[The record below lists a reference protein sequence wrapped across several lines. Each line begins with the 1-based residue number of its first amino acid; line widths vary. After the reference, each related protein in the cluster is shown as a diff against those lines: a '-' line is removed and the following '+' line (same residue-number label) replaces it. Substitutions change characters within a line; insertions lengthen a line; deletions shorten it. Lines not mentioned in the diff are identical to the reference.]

1 MCLSSP
7 IPGQKPAPAV
17 GHCNGSCSLDRN
29 GNRSSPS
36 VPNGGELKHR
46 STHATDATS
55 HTLIKDEDNLGYK
68 EENAVYKENVL
79 EKQKLLL
86 DQEQKVKEPEVEEEE
101 EYHPQI
107 RWPDLGAQA
116 FLHIGAL
123 YGLYQLFYANFYTFL
138 WGECPLFRIPL
149 PWVINIWAAN
159 ELPPL
164 LPPTGHISFKAYKKI
179 VCLIN

>member
-7 IPGQKPAPAV
+7 IPGQKQAPSV

-29 GNRSSPS
+29 GNRSAPI

-46 STHATDATS
+46 GHATDATS
-55 HTLIKDEDNLGYK
+55 HTLVKDDDNLGYK
-68 EENAVYKENVL
+68 EENAVYKEQQL
-79 EKQKLLL
+79 LQQQDQKLKEA
-86 DQEQKVKEPEVEEEE
+86 EQVEEEE

-138 WGECPLFRIPL
+138 WGECPLWCPR
-149 PWVINIWAAN
+149 VINNWAAN
-159 ELPPL
+159 KLTPL
-164 LPPTGHISFKAYKKI
+164 RPGRQSA
-179 VCLIN
+179 